1 MDPGGYGGAFGGS
14 KAGGQQDPLT
24 FLKKPN
30 VVMRLSALIFAT
42 VVFGSISSQGWTYDD
57 TLHKDVCI
65 MNNQS
70 ATCHFST
77 FVGVVGFV
85 ASIAFLV
92 GEWFFEQMSSIK
104 TRKHFVIA
112 DMVFS
117 SLWAFFYLVACLIM
131 SVAWSKSDEK
141 YDYGSTNILGA
152 IFFALLSVFSWVG
165 INMAL
170 LAVNRG
176 GGAFFAYQRFKAG
189 SDGAFAEGIDDE
201 EGEAPDG
208 AYQGYGTEEGQY
220 SEPPFSGGGQTG
232 MNYQQQVQY

>member
-1 MDPGGYGGAFGGS
+1 M
-14 KAGGQQDPLT
+14 
-24 FLKKPN
+24 
-30 VVMRLSALIFAT
+30 

-57 TLHKDVCI
+57 QLHKDVCI

-112 DMVFS
+112 DMAFS

-141 YDYGSTNILGA
+141 YDYGSKNILGA
-152 IFFALLSVFSWVG
+152 IFFALLSVFSWVRIG
-165 INMAL
+165 SNPIWIDPQFSLMIHFLGRWCILCLSAIQ
-170 LAVNRG
+170 G
-176 GGAFFAYQRFKAG
+176 RFG
-189 SDGAFAEGIDDE
+189 WSLC
-201 EGEAPDG
+201 
-208 AYQGYGTEEGQY
+208 
-220 SEPPFSGGGQTG
+220 
-232 MNYQQQVQY
+232 